1 MKIENSKSQDIIR
14 RDRKVISPFSRAHY
28 LPLAIKQGEGATFED
43 VDGNQYIDFFS
54 SAAVLNTGH
63 SHPKIIAAIQAQIGN
78 YLHFSTDYMYA
89 EPQVSL
95 SEELVRITPVSYEK
109 KVLFGHSG
117 SDAIDGA
124 IKLARAHTKRPG
136 IISFIGSYHGSTY
149 GAISVSAISLNMKRS
164 IGPLLPDIRYMPYP
178 DCYRCQLGLEST
190 YCKLDCFAYLEMA
203 LKTYIPPDETAAI
216 LMEPIAGDIGFIE
229 PPQAYMDA
237 LQALC
242 RKHGILLIVD
252 EIQQGMGRTGKW
264 FAFEHFGIEPDI
276 IVMGKALGSGLP
288 ISAVVARAEY
298 FDALN
303 EPAHLF
309 TLQGNAVCSS
319 AAIAT
324 IKTIEE
330 DDLIAKSAE
339 MGRYFKK
346 RLEAM
351 KLKYPVIGDVR
362 GQGLS
367 IGVELVKDR
376 QTKERD
382 PVAAPKLVYE
392 CWQKGLVFIYL
403 NSNILRI
410 QPPLVI
416 TKEEA
421 DKGLDILDQAFDA
434 YTRGLLPEDALSEMH
449 GWW

>member
-1 MKIENSKSQDIIR
+1 MKIENSKSQEIVR
-14 RDRKVISPFSRAHY
+14 RDRKVIAPGSRAHY
-28 LPLAIKQGEGATFED
+28 LPLAIKRGRGATFED
-43 VDGNQYIDFFS
+43 LDGNHYIDFFS

-63 SHPKIIAAIQAQIGN
+63 SHPKVVEAVRAQLSE

-89 EPQVSL
+89 EPQIKL
-95 SEELVRITPVSYEK
+95 AEELIRITPVNYEK

-117 SDAIDGA
+117 SDAVDGA
-124 IKLARAHTKRPG
+124 IKLARAHTKRPI
-136 IISFIGSYHGSTY
+136 IISFIGAYHGSTY

-164 IGPLLPDIRYMPYP
+164 IGPLLPDTRYMPYP

-190 YCKLDCFAYLEMA
+190 YCQLDCMAYLETA
-203 LKTYIPPDETAAI
+203 LKTYIPPDEVAAI
-216 LMEPIAGDIGFIE
+216 IMEPIAGDIGFIE
-229 PPQAYMDA
+229 PPQAYMEA

-276 IVMGKALGSGLP
+276 IVLGKALGSGLP

-298 FDALN
+298 FDALI

-309 TLQGNAVCSS
+309 TLQGNSVCSS

-324 IKTIEE
+324 IATIEE
-330 DDLIAKSAE
+330 EDLIAKAAE
-339 MGRYFKK
+339 MGEYFIA
-346 RLEAM
+346 RFNEM

-362 GQGLS
+362 GRGLS
-367 IGVELVKDR
+367 IGVELVKDEL
-376 QTKERD
+376 TKERD
-382 PVAAPKLVYE
+382 PVAAPKIVYE
-392 CWQKGLVFIYL
+392 CWQKGVVMIYL
-403 NSNILRI
+403 NTNILRI

-416 TKEEA
+416 TKAEA
-421 DKGLDILDQAFDA
+421 DKALDIMDQAFDA
-434 YTRGLLPEDALSEMH
+434 YTKGLLPDDALSEMR
-449 GWW
+449 GWA